1 MITVN
6 QMRKS
11 YQEVQAEAI
20 ATYGENIAVLLKG
33 KNTFASHA
41 QSLPSFL
48 GEIQA
53 GEGIS
58 YLIYRR

>member
-1 MITVN
+1 
-6 QMRKS
+6 MRKS

-20 ATYGENIAVLLKG
+20 VSYGENIAVLPKAR
-33 KNTFASHA
+33 NVFASHA